1 MSDKPEI
8 KRKDLIYPDLSYKI
22 IGCAFDVY
30 NTLGGGHHEKYYQR
44 ALTEIFREK
53 GLNVIQQV
61 YYPLTFN
68 GKIVGKNF
76 LDFLIDGRLIVEIK
90 KGNNFSKK
98 HIDQVL
104 GYLKNSKIK
113 LAILINFG
121 LNEVS
126 FKRIVNFDS

>member
-1 MSDKPEI
+1 ML
-8 KRKDLIYPDLSYKI
+8 KRNDLIYPELSYKI

-30 NTLGGGHHEKYYQR
+30 NSLGGGHHEKYYQR
-44 ALTEIFREK
+44 ALAEMFKEK
-53 GLNVIQQV
+53 GLNTTQQV
-61 YYPLTFN
+61 YYPLAFN

-76 LDFLIDGRLIVEIK
+76 LDFLVENKLIVEIK

-104 GYLKNSKIK
+104 EYLKNSKIK